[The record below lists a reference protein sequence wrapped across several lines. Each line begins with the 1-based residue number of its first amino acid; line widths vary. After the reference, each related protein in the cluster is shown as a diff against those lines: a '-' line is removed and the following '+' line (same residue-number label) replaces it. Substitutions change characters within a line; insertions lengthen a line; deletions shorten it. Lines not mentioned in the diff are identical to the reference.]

1 MNRPEMSKSPSR
13 TRGFSLIEMMI
24 AMVLGLIVIGAA
36 GQYYL
41 ANKISFNSQM
51 QNGYLQE
58 SGRFA
63 LEFMARDARMGGF
76 SGCGS
81 RSYGRTPVTV
91 RSYLN
96 STTYPYDFAL
106 GVSGYEA
113 TGTQTGQTFNLG
125 TTNPAPG
132 GSWAPAL
139 PASGGAANSQIAARA
154 IPGSDVLVIRSLSP
168 NGLPLVAPYTSG
180 SQIFVSQP
188 PAGETAEL
196 SSGDIVMV
204 TDCTQLQIFQAT
216 NVSTGGPS
224 INIVGSQGG
233 NFSPGNASNINER
246 GPVTAFGEGSEVA
259 RVRSYAYFVGQGN
272 DGSPALYRETLE
284 GQGTFTEELI
294 SQVETL
300 QVLYGLDDSG
310 NLIVDRFVSANAVT
324 DWNAVVAVRISILV
338 RSPEE
343 FIAGADNAT
352 YQVAGMTINPVDDRR
367 QRRVFETTVALR
379 NRML

>member
-1 MNRPEMSKSPSR
+1 MIRIELSTNPFR
-13 TRGFSLIEMMI
+13 TRGFSLLEMMI
-24 AMVLGLIVIGAA
+24 AMLLGLIVVGAA

-81 RSYGRTPVTV
+81 RSYNRTPDTI

-96 STTYPYDFAL
+96 SSVYPYDFAL

-113 TGTQTGQTFNLG
+113 TGTQPGQTFNLG
-125 TTNPAPG
+125 ATNPAPG
-132 GSWAPAL
+132 GSWAPTL

-154 IPGSDVLVIRSLSP
+154 IPGSDVLVVRSLSP
-168 NGLPLVAPYTSG
+168 NSLPLVPPYTSG

-188 PAGETAEL
+188 PAGHSAEL

-204 TDCTQLQIFQAT
+204 TDCSQLQIFQAT

-233 NFSPGNASNINER
+233 NFSPGNASNINET
-246 GPVTAFGEGSEVA
+246 GPITAFGAGSEVA
-259 RVRSYAYFVGQGN
+259 RVRSYAYFVGQGA
-272 DGSPALYRETLE
+272 DGTPALYRETIE
-284 GQGTFTEELI
+284 GQGAFTEELI

-310 NLIVDRFVSANAVT
+310 NMIVDRFVAANAVP
-324 DWNAVVAVRISILV
+324 DWSDVVAVRLSILV

-343 FIAGADNAT
+343 FIAGADNTT
-352 YQVAGMTINPVDDRR
+352 YPVAGTTINPVNDRR
-367 QRRVFETTVALR
+367 QRRVFESTVALR